1 MRLTKNEKAAI
12 FCVCRSF
19 ICVTRLSE
27 NAKTDGFL
35 KNMTSGVSKLRD
47 SLIETG
53 MTEDDLKLPDWQDE
67 VLDLISNI
75 DEEEEGGYPGDPEM
89 N

>member
-19 ICVTRLSE
+19 ICVTRLPE
-27 NAKTDGFL
+27 NARTDGFL
-35 KNMTSGVSKLRD
+35 KSMTSGVSKLRD

-75 DEEEEGGYPGDPEM
+75 DEEEGRYPGDPEM